1 MNNRRQSGAQG
12 SQPPSKKP
20 GFKGEGEKTLGERK
34 NQARDGKFD
43 PRRDRNQSSNPRS
56 GPPSG
61 KFRRKFDKSQPS
73 RKFSPKGKQQKP
85 WEKDKTPRIV
95 SEMQITDG
103 KHKGKYL
110 KSSESSKVRPTARRI
125 REVMF
130 RILYRRVNAG
140 RFLDLCAGAGTVG
153 IEAISRGAMIST
165 FVERSGKLCSFI
177 KENLKNMGIKEG
189 HGEIFEIEAVPF
201 LKKVAKRKREWD
213 VVYYDPPYDADYDE
227 VLEFFGRGVALKKRG
242 VLVIEHPAEM
252 FFPENIGVM
261 HRWRV
266 LVQGETA
273 LSFYDKR

>member
-1 MNNRRQSGAQG
+1 MNNRQQSGTD
-12 SQPPSKKP
+12 SSEPPRKQT
-20 GFKGEGEKTLGERK
+20 GFRGEGEKALSERK
-34 NQARDGKFD
+34 YPPRDGRFD
-43 PRRDRNQSSNPRS
+43 PRRDRNQRADSRS
-56 GPPSG
+56 RPNDGR
-61 KFRRKFDKSQPS
+61 FRPKSDKFDPKS
-73 RKFSPKGKQQKP
+73 KFSPKGKPKKP
-85 WEKDKTPRIV
+85 WEKVTAPRIV
-95 SEMQITDG
+95 SEMQVTDG

-140 RFLDLCAGAGTVG
+140 RFLDLCAGAGTIG
-153 IEAISRGAMIST
+153 IEAISRGAMIAT
-165 FVERSGKLCSFI
+165 FVERSAKLCNFI
-177 KENLKNMGIKEG
+177 KQNLKSTGVKEG
-189 HGEIFEIEAVPF
+189 HGEVFEIEAVPF
-201 LKKVAKRKREWD
+201 LKQMEKRKREWD

-227 VLEFFGRGVALKKRG
+227 VLEFFKRGVALKKRG

-273 LSFYDKR
+273 LSFFDKK